1 MRKRMDE
8 NEGRE
13 KYRTVKQSKENE
25 KHKDKQ
31 PEKKK

>member
-25 KHKDKQ
+25 KNKDKE